1 MLQKTSYRVLEPVSV
16 AWWFALALFAD
27 RSKNVIQ
34 RDLALNE
41 AARIAAERMA
51 EHAAPSDS

>member
-1 MLQKTSYRVLEPVSV
+1 MLQKTSYRVLEPESV
-16 AWWFALALFAD
+16 AWWFTLALFAD

-41 AARIAAERMA
+41 AARIAAERKA
-51 EHAAPSDS
+51 EHGTPSDA